1 LQNHEK
7 SLPKIYHINGKLNKK
22 WKILSKSIQIRFKS
36 NNAKCKFSP
45 PKKMTSLQKD
55 KSTTYKI
62 PAELRPHCP
71 LQQPTQTN
79 YIKNRQALKYW
90 WPAPLPRGEGQTHIQ
105 HFTHFPINTQ
115 SRRNILSYCS
125 KYII

>member
-1 LQNHEK
+1 
-7 SLPKIYHINGKLNKK
+7 
-22 WKILSKSIQIRFKS
+22 
-36 NNAKCKFSP
+36 
-45 PKKMTSLQKD
+45 MTSLQKD

-90 WPAPLPRGEGQTHIQ
+90 WPAPLPRREGQTHMQ
-105 HFTHFPINTQ
+105 HFTHFPINTE

-125 KYII
+125 KYNLISYATVDIIIKYNHDKLLCQ